1 MSLLGTKTV
10 LGTEVE
16 IHADQYGTFR
26 INLDDR
32 TIGSGDTLDQAMT
45 KARQE
50 LNKRKVKVEVHFMT
64 RDGKRGIA
72 TGFHGRNRT
81 VLTRVGGEAQAY
93 ESTTAR
99 RMFPPDMPKAKIQ
112 RYLTL
117 KEQERTIRT
126 EVNGIEREFDFDL
139 YTATQKAIDAAV
151 EAKAKPL
158 ARAR

>member
-1 MSLLGTKTV
+1 MPLLGTKEI

-16 IHADQYGTFR
+16 VHADKYGTFR
-26 INLDDR
+26 INDGDKV
-32 TIGSGDTLDQAMT
+32 IGSGDTLDAAVT

-64 RDGKRGIA
+64 RDGKRGVA
-72 TGFHGRNRT
+72 TGFHGRNHT
-81 VLTRVGGEAQAY
+81 VLTRVGGEAQAF
-93 ESTTAR
+93 EPTSAR

-117 KEQERTIRT
+117 KEQEKQIRADI
-126 EVNGIEREFDFDL
+126 NAIDREFEFDL
-139 YTATQKAIDAAV
+139 WSATTKAIDAAV
-151 EAKAKPL
+151 AAKAKPL